1 MSARKATVRKRKLDA
16 PLQERKRAAPEL
28 TVEIGRTIVAAIAAG
43 NFPSVSA
50 RIAGIKPGTL
60 TKWLE
65 RGDQG
70 EQPYADFAAA
80 YQRAETQ
87 CEAEA
92 VQKWRTADDW
102 RAAERFV
109 SKRFRENWGD
119 RADTTGSGAISS
131 LFNIHIHLDT
141 EDPRLAAWEKQQ
153 RQQRLAIEKSTIATT
168 STPVEE
174 PVKDVRQSIIKPVK
188 DPSPNSALN

>member
-1 MSARKATVRKRKLDA
+1 
-16 PLQERKRAAPEL
+16 
-28 TVEIGRTIVAAIAAG
+28 VEIGRVIVAAIAAG

-80 YQRAETQ
+80 FQRAETQ

-92 VQKWRTADDW
+92 VAKWRSADDF
-102 RAAERFV
+102 RAQERFL
-109 SKRFRENWGD
+109 SKRFKENWGD
-119 RADTTGSGAISS
+119 RAEVTGPGMISS
-131 LFNIHIHLDT
+131 IFKINIHT
-141 EDPRLAAWEKQQ
+141 GPRPRGERKWNQSVERRSLE
-153 RQQRLAIEKSTIATT
+153 LENSAI
-168 STPVEE
+168 
-174 PVKDVRQSIIKPVK
+174 DVTNKPIVPVK
-188 DPSPNSALN
+188 DPNPDSGMN